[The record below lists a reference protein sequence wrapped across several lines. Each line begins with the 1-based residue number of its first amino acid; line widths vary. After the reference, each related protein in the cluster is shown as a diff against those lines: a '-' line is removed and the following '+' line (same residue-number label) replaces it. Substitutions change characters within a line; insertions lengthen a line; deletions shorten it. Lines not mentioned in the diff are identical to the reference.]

1 MSTEECERAEGPC
14 CKIFWERGVEVWR
27 GQGQM
32 CPILINLCSMQPGR
46 ILHNLG
52 LVRGNIRTQLELTRA
67 LYLLELTKANYGY
80 TMVTHKTEL
89 LYTLQ
94 YVERLF
100 RQG

>member
-1 MSTEECERAEGPC
+1 MSSEECERTYIRY
-14 CKIFWERGVEVWR
+14 KIFWERGVEVWR

>member
-1 MSTEECERAEGPC
+1 MSSEECERTYIRY
-14 CKIFWERGVEVWR
+14 KIFWERGVEVWR

-67 LYLLELTKANYGY
+67 LYVLELTKANYGY
-80 TMVTHKTEL
+80 KEL
-89 LYTLQ
+89 HIKLKGCIL
-94 YVERLF
+94 
-100 RQG
+100 

>member
-1 MSTEECERAEGPC
+1 MSSEECERTYIRY
-14 CKIFWERGVEVWR
+14 KIFCERGVEVWR

-32 CPILINLCSMQPGR
+32 CPILINLCS
-46 ILHNLG
+46 ILPNLG